1 MHLIVGGS
9 RFHRGGSLSKTPRAR
24 EVSLRDGVWKRNGEE
39 REGEKEERKAKLKS
53 LTDWHVDS
61 EENDKGA
68 MAEHCALR

>member
-1 MHLIVGGS
+1 MNSVS
-9 RFHRGGSLSKTPRAR
+9 RTFLGEILDLTRVIQFSRKFHRTVSRERGGGKR
-24 EVSLRDGVWKRNGEE
+24 EVLLR
-39 REGEKEERKAKLKS
+39 EKEKLKS